1 MYLYENIENEYLEDL
16 EKTGTHKRRLAKIT
30 MYLEV
35 PSLKTDK
42 DTGITTFKTESEI
55 ENEIDWDAL
64 FELALREYDGVNKE
78 LYDGLI
84 NK

>member
-1 MYLYENIENEYLEDL
+1 
-16 EKTGTHKRRLAKIT
+16 

-55 ENEIDWDAL
+55 ENEIERIVSKSLSKNDIYTTSPSDIMVSPIERGPCPTL
-64 FELALREYDGVNKE
+64 FVSMRND
-78 LYDGLI
+78 I
-84 NK
+84 